1 MTKRTKKSD
10 TNAQQEAVKHSK
22 AFIALVDL
30 ARHMARCAAE
40 RNYESMLEASKDKE
54 KLLKAWEAEQ

>member
-10 TNAQQEAVKHSK
+10 TNAQNEVEEHSK
-22 AFIALVDL
+22 AFTALVDL

-40 RNYESMLEASKDKE
+40 RNYEAMLEASKE
-54 KLLKAWEAEQ
+54 KDELMAAWEAEQ